1 MTKSKAPKGRT
12 LMVRLDEESRAAL
25 VRAAELRQVSVSDY
39 VRQVTVPQ
47 ARREVSAAGR
57 QTIAMAPEEQIA
69 FWKALNEPVT
79 LTPAQRRLGKMMR
92 GES

>member
-1 MTKSKAPKGRT
+1 MAKSKAPKGRT

-25 VRAAELRQVSVSDY
+25 IRAAELRQVSVSDY

-47 ARREVSAAGR
+47 ARREVTAAGR

>member
-1 MTKSKAPKGRT
+1 
-12 LMVRLDEESRAAL
+12 MVRLDEESRAAL

-79 LTPAQRRLGKMMR
+79 LTPAQRRLGKVMR

>member
-1 MTKSKAPKGRT
+1 MAKSKAPKGRT

-25 VRAAELRQVSVSDY
+25 IRAAELRQVSVSDY

-79 LTPAQRRLGKMMR
+79 LTSAQRRLGKMMR